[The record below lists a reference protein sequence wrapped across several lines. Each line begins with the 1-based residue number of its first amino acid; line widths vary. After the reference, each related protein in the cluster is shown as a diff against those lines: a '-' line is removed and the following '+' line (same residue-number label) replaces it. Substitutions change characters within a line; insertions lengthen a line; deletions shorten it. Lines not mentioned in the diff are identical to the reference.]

1 VSGTASPAPPQA
13 EALGSGG
20 ALGGRSVSG
29 TASPAPPQ
37 ATALGSGGALGGR
50 SVSGMTVPSAH
61 RLRGGAAGDANSH
74 AGAWLTGSAGG
85 AVPHASA

>member
-1 VSGTASPAPPQA
+1 
-13 EALGSGG
+13 
-20 ALGGRSVSG
+20 
-29 TASPAPPQ
+29 
-37 ATALGSGGALGGR
+37 
-50 SVSGMTVPSAH
+50 MTVPSAH